1 MCSHYGLK
9 GTSKPTHY
17 HVIVDDA
24 GLQPDEIQRFTFDL
38 CHMCAASTEH
48 GRSPAPPH
56 ASHLPTS
63 RGLTLTLT
71 LALTL
76 TLTLTLTLPWL

>member
-48 GRSPAPPH
+48 GRSPAPPMPLTYP
-56 ASHLPTS
+56 LPM
-63 RGLTLTLT
+63 
-71 LALTL
+71 A
-76 TLTLTLTLPWL
+76 

>member
-48 GRSPAPPH
+48 GR
-56 ASHLPTS
+56 
-63 RGLTLTLT
+63 
-71 LALTL
+71 
-76 TLTLTLTLPWL
+76 